1 MFTER
6 VNSNPSIMFIAG
18 EVSGDTNAAAVIKCL
33 RAQGPRLQ
41 VFGAGGPQMKAAGME
56 LLLDLT
62 QHAVVGLVEVLKNY
76 RKFKRIFEDLL
87 AEVGRR
93 QPRAVVLVDFPGF
106 NLRFAK
112 AVKRQYPQIKVIYYI
127 SPQLWAWH
135 ASRAKQ
141 IARDVDLL
149 LTIFPFEK
157 AWYAARVP
165 TLRVEFVGH
174 PLAERRPK
182 TGDRSQKTVLLLPGS
197 REREVAK
204 IWPVLMGVVDKLP
217 DVKFVAAA
225 VDERT
230 AAMIR
235 HPRVRVEIGAARDW
249 MREVTLA
256 VTASGTATM
265 ECAFAGCPMIVVY
278 KVNWLTYLVGRL
290 LVTVNWLAMPN
301 VIAGKSIVP
310 ELIQHHA
317 SPSRVAAA
325 TRSLLQTEGER
336 RIMQREL
343 AAVVASL
350 GGAGSSER
358 AAQWIGQLA
367 GGDAFGA
374 APIRPVRQ
382 AGRRPGRD
390 GRSTNASASGRSQR

>member
-1 MFTER
+1 
-6 VNSNPSIMFIAG
+6 MFIAG
-18 EVSGDTNAAAVIKCL
+18 EASGDTNAAAVIKCL
-33 RAQGPRLQ
+33 RAQAPKLQ
-41 VFGAGGPQMKAAGME
+41 VCGAGGPKMRAAGME
-56 LLLDLT
+56 LLFDLT
-62 QHAVVGLVEVLKNY
+62 EHAVVGLVEVLKNY
-76 RKFKRIFEDLL
+76 GKFKRFFDQLL
-87 AEVGRR
+87 AEVGNR

-112 AVKRQYPQIKVIYYI
+112 ALKRRYPQTKVIYYI

-165 TLRVEFVGH
+165 KLRVEFVGH
-174 PLAERRPK
+174 PLAERRQK

-204 IWPVLMGVVDKLP
+204 IWPVLLGVVDKLP
-217 DVKFVAAA
+217 DVKFIAAA

-230 AAMIR
+230 AVMIR
-235 HPRVRVEIGAARDW
+235 HPRVRVEIGKARDL
-249 MREVTLA
+249 MREATLA
-256 VTASGTATM
+256 ITASGTATM
-265 ECAFAGCPMIVVY
+265 ECAYAGCPMIVVY

-290 LVTVNWLAMPN
+290 LVTVSWLAMPN

-310 ELIQHHA
+310 ELIQHQA

-325 TRSLLQTEGER
+325 ARSLLQDVGER
-336 RIMQREL
+336 RTMQREL
-343 AAVVASL
+343 AAVVAQL
-350 GGAGSSER
+350 GGAGSSDR
-358 AAQWIGQLA
+358 AARLICQVARENGT
-367 GGDAFGA
+367 GG
-374 APIRPVRQ
+374 
-382 AGRRPGRD
+382 
-390 GRSTNASASGRSQR
+390 TSGRFEE

>member
-1 MFTER
+1 MKP
-6 VNSNPSIMFIAG
+6 VMFIAG
-18 EVSGDTNAAAVIKCL
+18 EASGDNNAAEIIK
-33 RAQGPRLQ
+33 RLPGRVP
-41 VFGAGGPQMKAAGME
+41 VFGAGGPKMQAAGME
-56 LLLDLT
+56 LRLDLT

-76 RKFKRIFEDLL
+76 RKFKSIFDDLL

-93 QPRAVVLVDFPGF
+93 QPSVVVLVDFPGF

-112 AVKRQYPQIKVIYYI
+112 AVKCRYPQTKIIYYI

-141 IARDVDLL
+141 IERDVDLM

-157 AWYAARVP
+157 AWYAEHAP
-165 TLRVEFVGH
+165 KLRVEFVGH
-174 PLAERRPK
+174 PLADRRQK
-182 TGDRSQKTVLLLPGS
+182 TGVRSQKTVLLLPGS

-204 IWPVLMGVVDKLP
+204 IWPVMSRVVDQLP

-235 HPRVRVEIGAARDW
+235 HPRVKVEIGAARDL
-249 MREVTLA
+249 MRLATLA
-256 VTASGTATM
+256 ITASGTATM

-278 KVNWLTYLVGRL
+278 RVNWLTYLVGRT
-290 LVTVNWLAMPN
+290 LVTVKWLAMPN

-310 ELIQHHA
+310 EFIQHQA
-317 SPSRVAAA
+317 SPGRVTAAA
-325 TRSLLQTEGER
+325 RTLLQDTGAR
-336 RIMQREL
+336 RTMQREL

-350 GGAGSSER
+350 GGPGSSDR
-358 AAQWIGQLA
+358 AAQLILA
-367 GGDAFGA
+367 E
-374 APIRPVRQ
+374 I
-382 AGRRPGRD
+382 
-390 GRSTNASASGRSQR
+390 